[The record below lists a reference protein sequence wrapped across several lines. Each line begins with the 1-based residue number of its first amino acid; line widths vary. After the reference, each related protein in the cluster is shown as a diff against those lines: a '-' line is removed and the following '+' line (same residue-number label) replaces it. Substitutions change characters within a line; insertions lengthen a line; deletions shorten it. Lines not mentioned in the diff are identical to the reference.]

1 MDNKEI
7 IDNVDSGYSS
17 AGIDIE
23 NMEGIEYLKKIENNS
38 INLILTDPPYIIS
51 KDSGMN
57 KKHIEL
63 KKAKEN
69 GEIFIKT
76 ENDWIKYK
84 EKNNLDSDECKE
96 VYLKYGT
103 SYGNV
108 IKYSVKT
115 DYGDWDINFNMEK
128 LEQFIKMYYNKLK
141 MGGTIIIFFDIWKL
155 SYLKELLEKYK
166 YKQIRFIE
174 WIKNNPA
181 PINSKINYLSNS
193 REIAL
198 TAVKGCKPTFNSKYD
213 KGIYNYPIQGGKSKF
228 HPTQKNTKLI
238 TELVNKH
245 SSEGDTVL
253 DTFLGSGTT
262 AVACKLTNRNF
273 KGCEISKEYYD
284 KLIERIET
292 L

>member
-96 VYLKYGT
+96 VYLKY
-103 SYGNV
+103 
-108 IKYSVKT
+108 
-115 DYGDWDINFNMEK
+115 K
-128 LEQFIKMYYNKLK
+128 L
-141 MGGTIIIFFDIWKL
+141 
-155 SYLKELLEKYK
+155 
-166 YKQIRFIE
+166 
-174 WIKNNPA
+174 
-181 PINSKINYLSNS
+181 
-193 REIAL
+193 
-198 TAVKGCKPTFNSKYD
+198 
-213 KGIYNYPIQGGKSKF
+213 
-228 HPTQKNTKLI
+228 
-238 TELVNKH
+238 
-245 SSEGDTVL
+245 
-253 DTFLGSGTT
+253 
-262 AVACKLTNRNF
+262 
-273 KGCEISKEYYD
+273 
-284 KLIERIET
+284 
-292 L
+292 